1 MGALLCLAFSGLC
14 DAFDGMRGRLMK
26 KDDLQTR
33 IVRALYGRNPGRLV
47 LRAITKPWFS
57 RLAGGLLETRISKA
71 AIKGFVNRYGIDI
84 NRYENEKYKS
94 FNDFFIRR
102 KKICFNEFSTRR
114 NELAAPCDGWLTAY
128 RISEKG
134 RVTVKGISY
143 TMEELV
149 RNRELAKA
157 FEGGTML
164 LFRLTVSD
172 YHRYHYPDSGVKSDN
187 TRIDGSLHT
196 VNPIAAASRGIYR
209 ENAREYFTVD
219 TDNFGKV
226 LMMQVG
232 ALLVGRIHNRH
243 SAAVVRR
250 GNEAGWFDYGGSTVI
265 LCFREG
271 TVKLKEEHSVREEE
285 NGEIHV
291 ETGQVIGKAVYGDEM
306 Q

>member
-1 MGALLCLAFSGLC
+1 
-14 DAFDGMRGRLMK
+14 MRGRLMK

-33 IVRALYGRNPGRLV
+33 IVRALYGRNSGRLV

-84 NRYENEKYKS
+84 NRYEN
-94 FNDFFIRR
+94 
-102 KKICFNEFSTRR
+102 STRR